1 MRFWNKAI
9 LYFIFHFL
17 HVIWGHSQ
25 RILEPSS
32 LKPPLFQKWDR
43 LFSVALVQHW
53 VGSRIPLWKGG
64 SSYEPA
70 RHSNAPFTVSI
81 NPSVGDFTHGSQTQ
95 LLTPVLFSQ
104 PFLTKSSRILKQNTY
119 ILLFSFPPLRLRVSP
134 SVFSWQV
141 QPYLWFPSSKIKAK
155 WKERMK
161 APSSVVFWASC
172 TTALRGPVEWWD
184 GHGATWTE
192 GYNWNVYLRESQT
205 KPVTTSG

>member
-1 MRFWNKAI
+1 MRSLSKNPWT
-9 LYFIFHFL
+9 L
-17 HVIWGHSQ
+17 
-25 RILEPSS
+25 ILETPSLPKVGQTFFCS
-32 LKPPLFQKWDR
+32 TCAALGR
-43 LFSVALVQHW
+43 LTHTS
-53 VGSRIPLWKGG
+53 IGG
-64 SSYEPA
+64 GGVLLPAA
-70 RHSNAPFTVSI
+70 RHSNAPFTVSN